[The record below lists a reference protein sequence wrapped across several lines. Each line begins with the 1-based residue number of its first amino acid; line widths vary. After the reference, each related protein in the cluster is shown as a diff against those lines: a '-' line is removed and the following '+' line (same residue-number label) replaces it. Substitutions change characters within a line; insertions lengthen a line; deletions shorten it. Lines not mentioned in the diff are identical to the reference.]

1 MSSWRVEFIS
11 ATGAIRAVRPIAPED
26 SNEHG
31 GDLDFV
37 VIEAPTLMEL
47 APVGYVISDCKIVEG
62 HVVIDTD
69 GIRQGRLS
77 EIDSKT
83 SALVAKGFAFGN
95 ARLSLSPEAQAKLL
109 SYDTQRES
117 LTYPVVFN
125 TIDDDGTVEVK
136 DAGSLHSLALAAI
149 TALRAAVDSGTL
161 LKQKVRSMADVKS
174 IREVVD
180 DR

>member
-1 MSSWRVEFIS
+1 MSSWRVEFLT
-11 ATGAIRAVRPIAPED
+11 ATGAIRTVRSTAPED

-37 VIEAPTLMEL
+37 VIDAPTLMEL
-47 APVGYVISDCKIVEG
+47 APAGYMISDCKIVDG
-62 HVVIDTD
+62 HVVVNEEI
-69 GIRQGRLS
+69 IRQGKLS
-77 EIDSKT
+77 EIDAKT
-83 SALVAKGFAFGN
+83 AALVAKGFSFGN

-109 SYDTQRES
+109 SYDAQRES

-136 DAGSLHSLALAAI
+136 DAGSLHSLALAAV
-149 TALRAAVDSGTL
+149 TTLRAAVDSGTL
-161 LKQKVRSMADVKS
+161 LKQKVRSTDTSSVRA
-174 IREVVD
+174 IAD